1 MTKKILAGVTAL
13 AIATAGIVGS
23 TATADAHH
31 KAAMPAYNP
40 TNCILFLPFLCG
52 PPPPAPAKHKSAVKH
67 HKVKTGM

>member
-23 TATADAHH
+23 TATADAH

-40 TNCILFLPFLCG
+40 TECILFLPFLCST
-52 PPPPAPAKHKSAVKH
+52 PTPAPHKAAPKHKAKM
-67 HKVKTGM
+67 KKM